1 MEARTQHHYTFEE
14 YLQLEA
20 DTGCKHEYHAGQVY
34 AMSGGTI
41 EHGLIGGNVF
51 SSLKTKLRAAGG
63 NCRALN
69 NDIKVYIASQD
80 LYVYPDAMVVCG
92 ELQRADKESNA
103 ITNPTLVVEVL
114 SKSSANRDRSDK
126 FYTYRQLPS
135 LQEYVLIEQDKA
147 VVDIFSKQADSELWS
162 ITRTEGLDKSVTFRS
177 LDITLAME
185 EVYEDVEGLG

>member
-1 MEARTQHHYTFEE
+1 MEAQPQGHYTFEE

-20 DTGCKHEYHAGQVY
+20 DTGRKHEYHAGQVY

-51 SSLKTKLRAAGG
+51 SALKTKLRKAGK

-69 NDIKVYIASQD
+69 NDIKVYIATKD
-80 LYVYPDAMVVCG
+80 LYVYPDAMAVCG
-92 ELQRADKESNA
+92 EMQRSDKESNA
-103 ITNPTLVVEVL
+103 ITNPTLIVEVL

-147 VVDIFSKQADSELWS
+147 VVEVFSKQTDSDLWR
-162 ITRTEGLDKSVTFRS
+162 IMRTEGLDTSVTFRS
-177 LDITLAME
+177 LDVTLEMA